1 MTHHKLP
8 EVEKRLARIEGHV
21 KGIRKMIGEGKSYP
35 EIVQQITAVRAALD
49 GAMEVIIQDLVEHV
63 ALKTSAKGKKAV
75 MELKDTVSKIL

>member
-21 KGIRKMIGEGKSYP
+21 KGIRKMIDEGKSYP

-49 GAMEVIIQDLVEHV
+49 GALGVIVDDLLDHIS
-63 ALKTSAKGKKAV
+63 KTSNVKGKKAAS
-75 MELKDTVSKIL
+75 ELKDTVSKIL

>member
-21 KGIRKMIGEGKSYP
+21 KGIRKMIDEEKSYP

-49 GAMEVIIQDLVEHV
+49 GAMEIIIQDLVEHV
-63 ALKTSAKGKKAV
+63 SLKTSGSGKKAA